1 MHNAPHSNQNK
12 RENRQSNDKLKAFDC
27 FLQHRQPNPVEDWL
41 SEKAW
46 TEVVWASRLLR
57 SLQPL
62 MDDFRMKIKEWRQ
75 FYDSPNPQDEKLP
88 KGWEK
93 LE

>member
-1 MHNAPHSNQNK
+1 M
-12 RENRQSNDKLKAFDC
+12 
-27 FLQHRQPNPVEDWL
+27 QHRQPNPAEDWL

-57 SLQPL
+57 GLQTL
-62 MDDFRMKIKEWRQ
+62 MDHFREHSKEWKE
-75 FYDSPNPQDEKLP
+75 FYESTNPQDQSLP